1 MNNGYYGE
9 LSHEYE
15 KKSNAMTQ
23 NVMHTYFGIQETM
36 GKYQLLL
43 AQFQLKIS
51 VND

>member
-1 MNNGYYGE
+1 MVTMVNFLMNM
-9 LSHEYE
+9 
-15 KKSNAMTQ
+15 KKVKCYDTKRNA
-23 NVMHTYFGIQETM
+23 HTYFGIQETM